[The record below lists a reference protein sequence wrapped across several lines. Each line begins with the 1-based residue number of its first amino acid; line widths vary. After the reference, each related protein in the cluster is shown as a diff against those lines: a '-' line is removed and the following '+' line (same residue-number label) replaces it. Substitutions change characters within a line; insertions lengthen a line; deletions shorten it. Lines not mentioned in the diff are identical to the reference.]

1 LKTTWVKVSGIPKE
15 FRDETILK
23 YVCKMIGK
31 SEQVDKEALREK
43 EFDRV
48 KIKCR
53 KPEAINCSIEY
64 FFGDVGYFVTF

>member
-1 LKTTWVKVSGIPKE
+1 
-15 FRDETILK
+15 
-23 YVCKMIGK
+23 MIGK
-31 SEQVDKEALREK
+31 PEQVDKEALREK